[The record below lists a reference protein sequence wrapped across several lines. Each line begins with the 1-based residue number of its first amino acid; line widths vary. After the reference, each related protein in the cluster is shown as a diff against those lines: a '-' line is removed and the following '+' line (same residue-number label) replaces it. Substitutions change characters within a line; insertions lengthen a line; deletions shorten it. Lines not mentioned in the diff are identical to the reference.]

1 MFRARFARNFLTPPK
16 QRTQGMPGARSTR
29 SLACEIEST
38 RVSHHGH
45 TGITRH
51 SPRNGFNAYNALSP
65 VTGLF
70 CHRRRRNCFRRLDPS
85 VGRSGPHALAVRRIA
100 PSSLAPPASTASR
113 PAFRDD
119 REPPLCVGRDQ
130 IAIVLIWSRRQT
142 KFWNSENGTGATGSG
157 LILLC
162 HGRVHPGQCIH
173 DLVPDASPPPTN
185 VRGGRSRPAS
195 CRCRLS
201 Y

>member
-1 MFRARFARNFLTPPK
+1 
-16 QRTQGMPGARSTR
+16 MPGARSTR

-51 SPRNGFNAYNALSP
+51 SPRNGFNAYNALSRCP
-65 VTGLF
+65 GLLATVA
-70 CHRRRRNCFRRLDPS
+70 CASYRKLDPS
-85 VGRSGPHALAVRRIA
+85 VARSRPHALAVRRIA

-130 IAIVLIWSRRQT
+130 IAIVLNGPRRS
-142 KFWNSENGTGATGSG
+142 K
-157 LILLC
+157 ILKI
-162 HGRVHPGQCIH
+162 GIFIKVPSFVGH
-173 DLVPDASPPPTN
+173 DRA
-185 VRGGRSRPAS
+185 
-195 CRCRLS
+195 
-201 Y
+201 